1 MFDQLIFQKK
11 SSIESEPLL
20 PGQVH
25 LWWVSL
31 AITDQ
36 QQQNFQTLLSEHQQK
51 KLQRLPDVE
60 KRRFYIAGRGYL
72 RQLLEHYCSE
82 GQNIELQFGE
92 HGKPSLKNNDQ
103 QLCFNFTDTCGYG
116 LFAFSLSSELG
127 IDVESAQR
135 KGKFERVVQR
145 RFSPEEQY
153 LSDANTEQFL
163 RCWTRKE
170 AYGKAIGVG
179 LNYPLREH
187 VMCADLA
194 LSDFRL
200 ENQRWFG
207 QQFSIQQE
215 MKSSSNNGAG
225 VENYIAC
232 LFSEGDSAK
241 ALKSFYLVKK

>member
-11 SSIESEPLL
+11 SSIDSGPLL
-20 PGQVH
+20 PGEVH

-31 AITDQ
+31 AITDEQ
-36 QQQNFQTLLSEHQQK
+36 QQSFRSLLSEHQQK
-51 KLQRLPDVE
+51 KLRRFPDVE
-60 KRRFYIAGRGYL
+60 KRRLYIAGRGYL
-72 RQLLEHYCSE
+72 RQLLQHYSSE
-82 GQNIELQFGE
+82 GQSIELQFGE
-92 HGKPSLKNNDQ
+92 HGKPSLKNNEQ

-135 KGKFERVVQR
+135 NGKFERVIQR

-170 AYGKAIGVG
+170 AYGKAIGTG
-179 LNYPLREH
+179 LNYPLREY
-187 VMCADLA
+187 VMCVDLA
-194 LSDFRL
+194 QSDFRL
-200 ENQRWFG
+200 ENHKWYG
-207 QQFSIQQE
+207 QQFSIQQ
-215 MKSSSNNGAG
+215 KIKNNLNNR

-241 ALKSFYLVKK
+241 TLKPFYLVKK